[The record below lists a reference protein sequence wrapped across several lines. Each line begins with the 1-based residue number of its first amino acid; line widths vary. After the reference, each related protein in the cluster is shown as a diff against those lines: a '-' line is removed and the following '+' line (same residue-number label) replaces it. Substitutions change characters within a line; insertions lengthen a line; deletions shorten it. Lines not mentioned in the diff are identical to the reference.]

1 MTYERAKGVKNSLV
15 RSYLGFDSKRFEDM
29 GGPIFKK
36 LCFGLS
42 FFHAIVNERCK
53 FGPLGWNI

>member
-1 MTYERAKGVKNSLV
+1 
-15 RSYLGFDSKRFEDM
+15 M
-29 GGPIFKK
+29 GGAFFKK

-53 FGPLGWNI
+53 FGPLGWNIQYAFSSTDLAISLAQLKMFVGQLENP